1 MLVSEKCVGSESRG
15 SGNGGGGEGE
25 GRVFVEQSIKRGR
38 GGGAGGG
45 VSGAIETLLVSTDSG
60 TCETANVGAGTVGD
74 TDTWWVTLALS
85 DKAQSCSWHSIPK
98 VGVTGAPC
106 TDLQETLV
114 DWEDWCIPWN
124 MMSDWEGSWTAI
136 WMSWGS
142 AIFPLRL
149 VPGDRLG
156 EGIDWISRN
165 EDKELLSLFSKNAG
179 FFFCRSFLG
188 LITCNNAL
196 VSTNSW

>member
-74 TDTWWVTLALS
+74 TDT
-85 DKAQSCSWHSIPK
+85 
-98 VGVTGAPC
+98 
-106 TDLQETLV
+106 
-114 DWEDWCIPWN
+114 
-124 MMSDWEGSWTAI
+124 
-136 WMSWGS
+136 
-142 AIFPLRL
+142 
-149 VPGDRLG
+149 
-156 EGIDWISRN
+156 
-165 EDKELLSLFSKNAG
+165 
-179 FFFCRSFLG
+179 
-188 LITCNNAL
+188 
-196 VSTNSW
+196 